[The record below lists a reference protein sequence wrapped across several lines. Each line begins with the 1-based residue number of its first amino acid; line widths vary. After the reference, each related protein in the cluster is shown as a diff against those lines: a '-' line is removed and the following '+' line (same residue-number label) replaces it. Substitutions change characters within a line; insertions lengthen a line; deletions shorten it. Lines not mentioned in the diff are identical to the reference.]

1 LGIKASEGFLDLI
14 AITETATGLL
24 KTGLSPTCTLYK
36 ISDGTTTSLTVAELG
51 TTGLYKVT
59 NLTFGTATEYV
70 TVWAVAGA
78 YTIHYP
84 FKLFKVGGGQEAD
97 IYTDTQALSTRLTAA
112 RAGYLDELGAANLP
126 ADLDTVLTRLSA
138 TRAGYLDN
146 LSAGPVAL
154 NADIATLLTRL
165 SAARAGYLDELEAA
179 NIPAD
184 IDTLL
189 TRLSALR
196 GGYLDNLS
204 AGAVALN
211 ADMATLLTRLSAA
224 RAGYLDNL
232 SAGAVAL
239 ASVCTEIRL
248 TELASTNL
256 PADIDSLL
264 ARLTAT
270 RGGYLDN
277 LSGGA
282 VALNADMATLLTR
295 LSAAR
300 AGYLDNL
307 SAGAVALASV
317 CTEARLAELAAANLP
332 ADIDTLLTRISA
344 ARAGYFDNLSAGA
357 AALASVCTEARLAEL
372 AAANLPADVD
382 TLISRLT
389 AARAGYMD
397 KLANHVIIDV
407 YFSVQDDVID
417 LPAAATDT
425 DLPNIVL
432 PNISGTIDHVYVGIK
447 FAMKENTSA
456 SGSNAIAGAQ
466 AIRVKKSTGT
476 WGVDDVAAINLSDNQ
491 WMVAASTREGGDVQ
505 VGAVDVV
512 GEVDAFN
519 ATYNLRFENADVD
532 YDFLR
537 LNDVQVFLKVIY
549 H

>member
-14 AITETATGLL
+14 AITDSATGIL
-24 KTGLSPTCTLYK
+24 KTGLSPTATLYK
-36 ISDGTTTSLTVAELG
+36 ISDGTTTSLTVAEIG

-97 IYTDTQALSTRLTAA
+97 IYTDTQALVGRLTAA
-112 RAGYLDELGAANLP
+112 RAGYLDELAAANLP

-138 TRAGYLDN
+138 
-146 LSAGPVAL
+146 
-154 NADIATLLTRL
+154 
-165 SAARAGYLDELEAA
+165 ARAGYLDELGST

-184 IDTLL
+184 VDTLL
-189 TRLSALR
+189 TRLSAL
-196 GGYLDNLS
+196 
-204 AGAVALN
+204 
-211 ADMATLLTRLSAA
+211 

-239 ASVCTEIRL
+239 NT
-248 TELASTNL
+248 
-256 PADIDSLL
+256 
-264 ARLTAT
+264 
-270 RGGYLDN
+270 
-277 LSGGA
+277 
-282 VALNADMATLLTR
+282 DMATVLTR

-317 CTEARLAELAAANLP
+317 CTEARLGELAAANLP
-332 ADIDTLLTRISA
+332 ADIDTLGT
-344 ARAGYFDNLSAGA
+344 
-357 AALASVCTEARLAEL
+357 
-372 AAANLPADVD
+372 
-382 TLISRLT
+382 RLT
-389 AARAGYMD
+389 AARAGYLDNINNASLAGIVVASSKVNSQVKGIDDIDFPATQKTSLETAVDLGLDNAIGASPTAGSVAERIKTMDDAYTATRGAYLD
-397 KLANHVIIDV
+397 KLANHVIIDT
-407 YFSVQDDVID
+407 YWSVQDDVID

-432 PNISGTIDHVYVGIK
+432 PNIAGTLDHVYVGIK

-456 SGSNAIAGAQ
+456 SGTNAIAGAQ
-466 AIRVKKSTGT
+466 AIRIKKSTGT
-476 WGVDDVAAINLSDNQ
+476 WGVDDLACINLSDNQ
-491 WMVAASTREGGDVQ
+491 WLVAASTREGGDVQ
-505 VGAVDVV
+505 LGTIDVV
-512 GEVDAFN
+512 AEVDAFN

-537 LNDVQVFLKVIY
+537 LNDVQVFLKIVY